1 MVRTNPPN
9 NKTTEFKRRTTPG
22 NGNGNGNG
30 KPKTKRPDMIGN
42 KYAVGNKGGR
52 PRKKIDYKTVEK
64 LCALQC
70 TGAEIA
76 SFLNI
81 HYSTLIE
88 HIQRDYG
95 MSFPEY
101 FELKSGA
108 GRASLR
114 RRQWQ
119 AAEKGNS
126 AMLIWLGKQYLGQGE
141 PTQMHRTE
149 LVGEGGGP
157 IELKQEIEFTDETI
171 QAAFSALYRR

>member
-1 MVRTNPPN
+1 
-9 NKTTEFKRRTTPG
+9 
-22 NGNGNGNG
+22 
-30 KPKTKRPDMIGN
+30 MIGN

-81 HYSTLIE
+81 DYSTLVE

-108 GRASLR
+108 GRVSLR

-119 AAEKGNS
+119 AAQEGNS

-141 PTQMHRTE
+141 PTQIHRTE

-157 IELKQEIEFTDETI
+157 IELKQKIEFTDETI

>member
-9 NKTTEFKRRTTPG
+9 NKTTEFKRRTTP
-22 NGNGNGNG
+22 GNGNGNG

-76 SFLNI
+76 SFLGV

-108 GRASLR
+108 GRVSLR

-119 AAEKGNS
+119 AAQEGNS

-141 PTQMHRTE
+141 PTQTHRTE

-157 IELKQEIEFTDETI
+157 IELKQKIEFTDETI

>member
-1 MVRTNPPN
+1 M
-9 NKTTEFKRRTTPG
+9 TTKAIIDFKRT
-22 NGNGNGNG
+22 
-30 KPKTKRPDMIGN
+30 KPKPKTKTKRPDMIGN

-108 GRASLR
+108 GRVSLR

-119 AAEKGNS
+119 AAQEGNS
-126 AMLIWLGKQYLGQGE
+126 AMLIWLGKQYLGQVE
-141 PTQMHRTE
+141 PTQMHRHRTE